1 MRLMHPIDAK
11 IQVFVL
17 LGALSVSGCSTG
29 RASPTPIAGSAVT
42 VAPTQPSSSVSSEP
56 LVPSKD
62 TPPPVVVRP
71 ARTGP
76 LDVTF
81 AVVSDTHLGFD
92 GNDEKNRA
100 VVASLT
106 KLPGLRYPG
115 HKEPVGPVRG
125 LLIAGDLTEWGNVSE
140 WEAFRSVY
148 NLGGGKEPNKPGS
161 PFPVFEV
168 VGNHDM
174 VHGPWLIAEVEKRHP
189 GKGAYS
195 WDWDDVHLVGMGEAP
210 EGASLDG
217 LERDLASVSVD
228 RPLVLLFHRPLA
240 GLWQENRPDAAS
252 RIRLAKLL
260 EGREV
265 LGIFHG
271 HHHDRAHYKWQ
282 GYDVF
287 KPGAVKDGAPEL
299 AVVHVVDDTMT
310 VTTFDWQTR
319 RFVDVFTKRRKK

>member
-1 MRLMHPIDAK
+1 MSVRHAIGMNLKA
-11 IQVFVL
+11 FVL
-17 LGALSVSGCSTG
+17 LVPLAVSGCSTG
-29 RASPTPIAGSAVT
+29 RASPTPSSSSAVT
-42 VAPTQPSSSVSSEP
+42 VASVQPAHSMTSEVA
-56 LVPSKD
+56 LSKE
-62 TPPPVVVRP
+62 TPPPVAVRP
-71 ARTGP
+71 TRTGP

-92 GNDEKNRA
+92 GNDQKNREL
-100 VVASLT
+100 VASLST
-106 KLPGLRYPG
+106 LPKLRYPG
-115 HKEPVGPVRG
+115 HKEPVGAVRG
-125 LLIAGDLTEWGNVSE
+125 LLIAGDLTEWGNVAE

-195 WDWDDVHLVGMGEAP
+195 WDWDDLHLVGMGEAP

-217 LERDLASVSVD
+217 LERDLANVPLD

-240 GLWQENRPDAAS
+240 GAWQEDRPDAAS
-252 RIRLAKLL
+252 RLRLAKLL

-271 HHHDRAHYKWQ
+271 HHHARAHYKWQ

-287 KPGAVKDGAPEL
+287 KPGAVKGGAPEL
-299 AVVHVVDDTMT
+299 AVVHVVDDLMT
-310 VTTFDWQTR
+310 VTTFDWQSR